1 MRPARR
7 ESASR
12 VALAALALGAAL
24 AIGCAAPTGSSGPGA
39 TGAEPRAG
47 GSRVAACRAGDREV
61 ASEDAC
67 LLDDA
72 ACYELA
78 TGAWCTGPRG
88 ASCPAGSSALAAGAP
103 CPPGARCIR
112 ASESL
117 ECVIG

>member
-1 MRPARR
+1 MRAAPSRSGARR
-7 ESASR
+7 
-12 VALAALALGAAL
+12 ALAALVLGAGL
-24 AIGCAAPTGSSGPGA
+24 AGACAAPTGPGPAGP
-39 TGAEPRAG
+39 GAEPRAG

-61 ASEDAC
+61 VSEDAC